1 MIVPNRS
8 ALIRNIFAVVS
19 MTIVGTTAMSYLL
32 KPTLAEALTIQSQK
46 MNDKIDHNLIQK
58 TQAVV
63 TDTHGRVLTHRPA
76 RRHVCTWHW
85 GRRVCRLREW

>member
-1 MIVPNRS
+1 MTVLDRS
-8 ALIRNIFAVVS
+8 ALIRNIFASVS
-19 MTIVGTTAMSYLL
+19 MAIVGTTAMSCLL
-32 KPTLAEALTIQSQK
+32 TPTLAEAFTIQSQK
-46 MNDKIDHNLIQK
+46 MNDSIDHNLIQK

-63 TDTHGRVLTHRPA
+63 ADKHDRVLTHRPA